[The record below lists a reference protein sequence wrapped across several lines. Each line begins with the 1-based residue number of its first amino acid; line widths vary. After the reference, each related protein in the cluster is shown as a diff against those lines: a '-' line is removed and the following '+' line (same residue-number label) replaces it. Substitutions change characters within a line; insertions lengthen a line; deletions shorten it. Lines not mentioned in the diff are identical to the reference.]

1 MSTLERIRNRA
12 GLLVAIVI
20 GMALLAFILGD
31 LFSQGGAALRGD
43 RFEIAEIDGKSVSY
57 KSFRNEVENLV
68 KVNKFSQRKSSLDP
82 ETRERIREQ
91 VWQTL
96 TREYVMEDE
105 YDELGLG
112 VGQDELWDMVQ
123 GENIHPLIKRIFTNP
138 ETGQVNTLQIIR
150 FLKQRQQDPSLENY
164 WLYLEDQMIKERKF
178 SKFNNLISQ
187 SIYIPSQKAKQL
199 ASLNSTN
206 VDFNFIVERF
216 SSISDSMVS
225 IDKKDLK
232 DYYQKHE
239 ASYKQSASRDIEYV
253 SFDIEPTEEDYT
265 IVKNELENLKSEFL
279 ETKNNAEFV
288 NLNSDISF
296 EDDYKKKEELSD
308 SIADFIFN
316 AEEGGIYGP
325 YLENEYYKFAKLVDT
340 KQLPDSVK
348 ARHILI
354 QPDRRSRN
362 VQQARNKADSLM
374 NLIKN
379 GADFAELAR
388 KHSADKKSA
397 TEGGSVGWFKEG
409 EMVEA
414 FSDTCFFS
422 EIGEVKLVTSPQTGF
437 HIVEVTG
444 KGRKVKKAQV
454 AILARKVDPSSET
467 YNNIYNK
474 ASRFAGK
481 HRTYDEFIEGINEE
495 DLTKKVANNIQRNAK
510 QIAGLENARKLIRSA
525 FETKEKE
532 IIKSKEDN
540 QPIFE
545 IKDQFVIAFV
555 TEARKDGIAPFDEVK
570 EDIKVKVKENKKAEK
585 LAEKMKN
592 AASQKGSLDAVASEL
607 GLQLQT
613 ASNITYSSFNIRG
626 AGAEPKLV
634 GAALAMD
641 PNKISAPVK
650 GENGVYLIEVTNR
663 QENNNISPD
672 MIKQREIQGL
682 TRTATY
688 EVYNALKEAAKIQ
701 DKRYKF
707 Y

>member
-1 MSTLERIRNRA
+1 
-12 GLLVAIVI
+12 
-20 GMALLAFILGD
+20 
-31 LFSQGGAALRGD
+31 
-43 RFEIAEIDGKSVSY
+43 
-57 KSFRNEVENLV
+57 
-68 KVNKFSQRKSSLDP
+68 
-82 ETRERIREQ
+82 
-91 VWQTL
+91 
-96 TREYVMEDE
+96 
-105 YDELGLG
+105 
-112 VGQDELWDMVQ
+112 
-123 GENIHPLIKRIFTNP
+123 
-138 ETGQVNTLQIIR
+138 
-150 FLKQRQQDPSLENY
+150 
-164 WLYLEDQMIKERKF
+164 
-178 SKFNNLISQ
+178 
-187 SIYIPSQKAKQL
+187 
-199 ASLNSTN
+199 
-206 VDFNFIVERF
+206 
-216 SSISDSMVS
+216 
-225 IDKKDLK
+225 
-232 DYYQKHE
+232 
-239 ASYKQSASRDIEYV
+239 
-253 SFDIEPTEEDYT
+253 
-265 IVKNELENLKSEFL
+265 
-279 ETKNNAEFV
+279 
-288 NLNSDISF
+288 
-296 EDDYKKKEELSD
+296 
-308 SIADFIFN
+308 
-316 AEEGGIYGP
+316 
-325 YLENEYYKFAKLVDT
+325 
-340 KQLPDSVK
+340 
-348 ARHILI
+348 
-354 QPDRRSRN
+354 
-362 VQQARNKADSLM
+362 
-374 NLIKN
+374 
-379 GADFAELAR
+379 
-388 KHSADKKSA
+388 
-397 TEGGSVGWFKEG
+397 
-409 EMVEA
+409 MVEA

-437 HIVEVTG
+437 HIVEVTD

-510 QIAGLENARKLIRSA
+510 QIAGLENARKLIRAA

-545 IKDQFVIAFV
+545 IGDQFVIAFV

-585 LAEKMKN
+585 LAEKMKK

-634 GAALAMD
+634 GTALAME

-650 GENGVYLIEVTNR
+650 GENGVYLIEVTSR

-688 EVYNALKEAAKIQ
+688 EVYNALKEAAEIQ